1 MVQLLDTQRMLE
13 VVKGHPIMFDSL
25 KEREGRLRAQLEAI
39 PVDVEERKVLLLFHG
54 GPVRGSMGIDAV
66 FIGKVAQPFQ
76 NMVTAEYGH
85 RVDGKVGKRGQLNN
99 RNESRLFLTAL
110 PRGSF
115 GIELSKLESSTLF
128 EDNQFS
134 NALSH
139 VAKLVESSAK
149 SDEDFAVE
157 LDGTTPRTIRSLQE
171 FMKAIADD
179 EAGVTIES
187 GGIRCALDIRDV
199 QKAYTR
205 VSETITEEKEISLR
219 GVLKGM
225 LLESW
230 KFDFLAEDGTAIT
243 GRLDEELTEAQVGDY
258 ITTYFNKPCQAKLRE
273 GKVLFKNG
281 RERKTYV
288 LTSIEA

>member
-1 MVQLLDTQRMLE
+1 MVQLLDTRRMLE
-13 VVKGHPIMFDSL
+13 KVQAHPVMSFSL
-25 KEREGRLRAQLEAI
+25 KQKEAALMQKLEKI
-39 PVDVEERKVLLLFHG
+39 PVDLEDRKVVLLFNG
-54 GPVRGSMGIDAV
+54 GPVRGSMGIDAM
-66 FIGKVAQPFQ
+66 FISKVAQPFQ

-134 NALSH
+134 DALSH

-187 GGIRCALDIRDV
+187 GGIRCALDILEV
-199 QKAYTR
+199 QKAYKR

-230 KFDFLAEDGTAIT
+230 KFDFVAEDGTAIT
-243 GRLDEELTEAQVGDY
+243 GRLDEELTEAQVGVY
-258 ITTYFNKPCQAKLRE
+258 NTTYFNKPCQAKLKE

-288 LTSIEA
+288 LMSIEA